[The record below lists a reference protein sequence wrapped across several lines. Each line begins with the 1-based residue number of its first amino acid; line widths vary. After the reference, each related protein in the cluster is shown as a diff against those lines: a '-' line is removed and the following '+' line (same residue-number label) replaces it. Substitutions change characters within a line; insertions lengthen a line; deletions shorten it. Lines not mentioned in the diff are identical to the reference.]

1 MNLKNQRAGYWI
13 ILGAVLLLVGVVGVF
28 CSLRVPVEPIIPGIV
43 AQEEL
48 PKIQAAVRDAQ
59 RQKFVGALR
68 TWTWRKLPSLAGDCL
83 RRPIEEV
90 TVYSNNQSKVLV
102 LTRSNKGSTVGGYV
116 IGTNGAGWKVVG
128 EIPPGLMPFAKNPG
142 SASISGRRPGKIKP

>member
-1 MNLKNQRAGYWI
+1 MNLKNHRARYWI
-13 ILGAVLLLVGVVGVF
+13 ILGAVLLLVVVVGDF
-28 CSLRVPVEPIIPGIV
+28 CLLRVPVEPIIPGIV

-48 PKIQAAVRDAQ
+48 PKIQSAVRDAQ
-59 RQKFVGALR
+59 RQKFVAALR
-68 TWTWRKLPSLAGDCL
+68 TWQWQKLPTLAADCM

-90 TVYSNNQSKVLV
+90 AVYSNNQSKVLV

-128 EIPPGLMPFAKNPG
+128 EL
-142 SASISGRRPGKIKP
+142 RPDPV